1 MFTYYPTFNRS
12 LTLEDDLHRKPSQRP
27 PITLHHSQWQT
38 CSHSASA
45 LGLLHTINCPPCPD
59 YRQERDSQHE
69 RLQTIKDSHST
80 KCLALENPT
89 PCKMTQHR
97 CDTLANPWTAH
108 QLSTFTT
115 FATHPAVYLGSS
127 NSIVTVVL
135 ILSQRVSPSIILM
148 LQTSSLR
155 AESHAHYLTHNQK
168 LGLRKYKT
176 TPSSTTFTYLNCTI
190 GRKTDHGHLFV
201 DCQKNGL
208 YRSKVVKFMPK
219 V

>member
-1 MFTYYPTFNRS
+1 
-12 LTLEDDLHRKPSQRP
+12 
-27 PITLHHSQWQT
+27 
-38 CSHSASA
+38 
-45 LGLLHTINCPPCPD
+45 
-59 YRQERDSQHE
+59 
-69 RLQTIKDSHST
+69 
-80 KCLALENPT
+80 
-89 PCKMTQHR
+89 MTQHR

-176 TPSSTTFTYLNCTI
+176 TPSSTTFTYFNCRI
-190 GRKTDHGHLFV
+190 GRKTDQEHIFV
-201 DCQKNGL
+201 NCQKMVFLEAKLLNSCQKFRWSPRPGL
-208 YRSKVVKFMPK
+208 VHDALVPLRNSTNHLNLERILMRLTQLIVIVCWIVQGRYNLMHSPDLPQVNNLLD
-219 V
+219 